1 MPADLPYSPFESSS
15 DLLRRWRRLSRAIAR
30 LGAPVC
36 TLLFAACISAGSL
49 GLTALFL
56 KLNGAS
62 QMGDAF
68 WISLLVP
75 LPMTLVFGGI
85 TFVLIIALENSR
97 SHLDQLAMTDALTGI
112 PNRRRFTLTARREI
126 ELAHRHHLPLAL
138 LSLDI
143 DRFKLINDAYGHAVG
158 DQVLVEVSRR
168 CRRVLRTTDILARWG
183 GEEFVILL
191 PNTPSDHAHQLA
203 ERLRLAV
210 AKSHQLLVQQQ
221 PVWVT
226 VSIGAAGI
234 APGEAATL
242 EALLQTADEALYHA
256 KNSGRDQVFSAAWAA
271 KRSGARA

>member
-1 MPADLPYSPFESSS
+1 MPADPPITLFDASS
-15 DLLRRWRRLSRAIAR
+15 DLRRWRRLSQAVMR

-36 TLLFAACISAGSL
+36 TLLFAACISLGSL

-56 KLNGAS
+56 KLRGADA
-62 QMGDAF
+62 MGDAF

-85 TFVLIIALENSR
+85 TFMLVIALERSR
-97 SHLDQLAMTDALTGI
+97 SHLDRLAMTDPLTGLA
-112 PNRRRFTLTARREI
+112 NRRRFLQTAQREI
-126 ELAHRHHLPLAL
+126 DLAHRHHLPLAL
-138 LSLDI
+138 LSLDL
-143 DRFKLINDAYGHAVG
+143 DRFKAINDTHGHAVG

-168 CRRVLRTTDILARWG
+168 CSRVLRTTDLLARWG

-203 ERLRLAV
+203 ERLRQAV
-210 AKSHQLLVQQQ
+210 AMSHQVMVQQQ

-234 APGEAATL
+234 APGETATL
-242 EALLQTADEALYHA
+242 DALLQTADEAMYHA